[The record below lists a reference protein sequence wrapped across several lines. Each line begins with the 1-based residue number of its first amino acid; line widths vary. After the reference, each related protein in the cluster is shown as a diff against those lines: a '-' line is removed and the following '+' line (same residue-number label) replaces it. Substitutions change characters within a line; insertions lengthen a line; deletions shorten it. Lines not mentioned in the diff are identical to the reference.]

1 MILDVGLIAKNKEM
15 SFLNFLIGFTSLCE
29 KYADMV
35 TEDSTCGTDKLTATL
50 NSYIGKIVDCMF
62 RIA

>member
-1 MILDVGLIAKNKEM
+1 MILDVGLIAKSKEI
-15 SFLNFLIGFTSLCE
+15 SFLDFLLGFTSLCE

-50 NSYIGKIVDCMF
+50 NSYIGKIVDCTF
-62 RIA
+62 QIT